1 MSLGWPQA
9 ARYGKMTIK
18 PRVSAA
24 VNVFYGCLEM
34 DEQSGIGA
42 GDRIKAKLQAAFAP
56 DSIEVIDESPKHAS
70 HAHAMKPGA
79 AASAGGTHF
88 HIKVVSEAFKGK
100 SLVERHRSI
109 NHLLRAEFDA
119 GVHALAIEAKAPGE

>member
-1 MSLGWPQA
+1 
-9 ARYGKMTIK
+9 MTIK
-18 PRVSAA
+18 APEVGR
-24 VNVFYGCLEM
+24 NEGCVEM
-34 DEQSGIGA
+34 GAQSDITA
-42 GDRIKAKLQAAFAP
+42 GDRVKAILQAAFAP
-56 DSIEVIDESPKHAS
+56 DFIEIIDDSHKHAS
-70 HAHAMKPGA
+70 HAHAMSQPGG

-100 SLVERHRSI
+100 SLVERHRMI